1 MSRPKFFSKHKI
13 IPICLFFPTACWTRA
28 EDLCWNTISV
38 TNKQNFKSYNQS
50 VLIRTLNG
58 YNGEICLQEN
68 GCKLT
73 KTCLPDYTVAE
84 DSPRSYYCNW
94 NGIWNDNLFGTKEY
108 CPVCRSGN
116 FVIVCV
122 SFNVVKKNYVPQSTL
137 YIITLYLKGYN
148 V

>member
-1 MSRPKFFSKHKI
+1 MFT
-13 IPICLFFPTACWTRA
+13 FPTACWTRA

-84 DSPRSYYCNW
+84 DSPRSYNCDW
-94 NGIWNDNLFGTKEY
+94 NGIWNDNLFGTKDY

-116 FVIVCV
+116 FVSCVFINTTHV
-122 SFNVVKKNYVPQSTL
+122 SFFTGDLEILERSPGGAILPSVYWSLQDPKLLPRSY
-137 YIITLYLKGYN
+137 
-148 V
+148 